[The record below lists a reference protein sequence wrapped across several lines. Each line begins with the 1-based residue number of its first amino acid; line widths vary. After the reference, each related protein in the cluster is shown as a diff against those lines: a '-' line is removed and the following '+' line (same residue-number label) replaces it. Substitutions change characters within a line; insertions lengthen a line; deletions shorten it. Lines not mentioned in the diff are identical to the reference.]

1 MILHYLTMKP
11 NLVLIVGDL
20 AIRYVDGKP
29 EQQAMI
35 DFSAGKRSVLASI
48 EYFRAN
54 GVGKVDEE
62 A

>member
-1 MILHYLTMKP
+1 MKP
-11 NLVLIVGDL
+11 NLVLIMGDL

-35 DFSAGKRSVLASI
+35 DFSTGKRSVLASI

-54 GVGKVDEE
+54 GVGKVDEK

>member
-1 MILHYLTMKP
+1 MKP

-20 AIRYVDGKP
+20 AIRYVNGKSD
-29 EQQAMI
+29 QQAKI
-35 DFSAGKRSVLASI
+35 DFSAGRRSVLASI